1 MGVVNE
7 TTEALIGA
15 HFQTILSAFW
25 VFGHQLTTPVKST
38 SIIAIDETAIIT
50 RPTDKPPC
58 GFSGII
64 KSQRCN
70 FFIAI
75 KKGISFALVPNRE
88 AISSLNTKRRPV
100 KHKILMKIP
109 SGKAKKRWTFKQ
121 KFLITSN
128 SFWSLLDFLQ
138 TTIRLCLYVKGYL
151 LKTLLLYI
159 CKKTKGFFL
168 QVGAKI
174 AII

>member
-1 MGVVNE
+1 MVV
-7 TTEALIGA
+7 TFKRFLSIAL
-15 HFQTILSAFW
+15 L
-25 VFGHQLTTPVKST
+25 FGHQTTTPVN
-38 SIIAIDETAIIT
+38 SISDAHIAEVPMIT
-50 RPTDKPPC
+50 RPRDKPPC

-64 KSQRCN
+64 KSQRCS
-70 FFIAI
+70 FFTAI
-75 KKGISFALVPNRE
+75 KKGISFALVPNSD

-151 LKTLLLYI
+151 LKTLLLYTY
-159 CKKTKGFFL
+159 KKTNRVLYASWCKDSDL
-168 QVGAKI
+168 LA
-174 AII
+174 